1 MEFATARIKKG
12 AGRSLKAG
20 GAWIYDNEIELISG
34 HYQNGD
40 MVNVEDFDGYPL
52 GQGFINTNST
62 ITIRMMTRKKGVI
75 LDETWIEQRVRGGGY
90 VKLPH
95 YLWGGRLSPRNCC
108 R

>member
-1 MEFATARIKKG
+1 MQKGKMMEFATARIKKG

-62 ITIRMMTRKKGVI
+62 ITMRKQAIPRTGKKRKK
-75 LDETWIEQRVRGGGY
+75 DY
-90 VKLPH
+90 
-95 YLWGGRLSPRNCC
+95 
-108 R
+108 